1 MKVRDI
7 MTQNV
12 VTVEE
17 NASLMKAAEL
27 MRQYNIGV
35 LPVMRDDTVSGIITD
50 RDIVTRAVAK
60 GENITALKVCDYMSK
75 STVFANPEQEIDG
88 AVKTMAAQQI
98 RRVPVMDE
106 GRLCGIIS
114 LGDISKNGFD
124 TEVSKALCEISKP

>member
-12 VTVEE
+12 ITVQE
-17 NASLMKAAEL
+17 NNSLGRAAEL
-27 MRQYNIGV
+27 MRQYNIGI
-35 LPVMRDDTVSGIITD
+35 LPVVSDRKVLGVITD

-60 GENITALKVCDYMSK
+60 GKDISLLKVSDCMSK
-75 STVFANPEQEIDG
+75 STVFANPEQEIDS

-106 GRLCGIIS
+106 GRLCGIVS

-124 TEVSKALCEISKP
+124 AEVSRALCEISKP